1 MASLRLFVE
10 VNAFAVFLND
20 LIRKLQMDYNKF
32 TLKFS
37 FSFDGILKIHQQFNP
52 NPQSL

>member
-1 MASLRLFVE
+1 MQQGTFT
-10 VNAFAVFLND
+10 VFLND
-20 LIRKLQMDYNKF
+20 LIRKLQMNYNKF

-52 NPQSL
+52 NP